1 MPDRYVVAEVV
12 LAEGAVSNLLSA
24 YDSSRHLR
32 FVIPTDNGYALFILE
47 LDEDASRTWSRPR

>member
-12 LAEGAVSNLLSA
+12 LAEGVVSNLLSA
-24 YDSSRHLR
+24 YGSSRHLR

-47 LDEDASRTWSRPR
+47 LDEDAS

>member
-24 YDSSRHLR
+24 YGSSRHLR
-32 FVIPTDNGYALFILE
+32 FVIPTDNGYDALFILE
-47 LDEDASRTWSRPR
+47 LDEDAS